1 MSKMS
6 GGSTAVVNTAN
17 TAPLESGM
25 GKPLGS
31 GPVSTQNLKVAQE
44 SKPLGSGPVVP
55 VLTEKWILP
64 DKQVGDAPFE
74 LVTPKSNSNGKISY
88 TNGNDEVATVT
99 PDGHVEIKNAGTTT
113 IVAHQE
119 ADGVYGEAKFKIPL
133 LVFQA
138 DPTIDPW
145 VLPDKK
151 VGDAPFELVP
161 PKSNSDGK
169 ISYTGDNAEVATV
182 PPDGSAVVIK
192 GAGTTT
198 IVAHQ
203 EATDNY
209 SEGTMEGK
217 LTVAAA
223 DPNEVAAIQ
232 VQDAPQDAPQ
242 GAPQGEATVN
252 QNATYDDGTMV
263 PIGERCEFVRIDP
276 KKHESIKSHKGPF
289 ESGKLLKNSSWLT
302 GDGDDRF
309 FYPECEV
316 QLDNGEMV
324 KSDFNSSPNVM
335 MPKLLF
341 KVMPKPIDDVF
352 AAPAPAPAIAVA
364 PAAVAPAA
372 VTVAAADEANEESD
386 AKRRK
391 LNDDDCFEEGSIFSN
406 VNPGCVQPKK
416 VALETLMKNAQ
427 LIPRQ
432 WTNDAVA
439 EGIVDILKTTKNEK
453 IADILTK
460 EALSELTGKDAE
472 FLNKVITDPRVAE
485 KFDKFTNNL
494 SGVVGNSL
502 EQLGDDIQKPLNEA
516 VDTATEGLIS
526 TATHAAANAPGAG
539 ALVTMAE
546 AVRTVNKLK
555 DEAAEVMGAVENAKL
570 PIDAAM
576 KDIVPLSAAIDKVA
590 AEVENSQAAAAGA
603 VAGATSGVASGV
615 AGATNV
621 VASGAAEVNDAA
633 ASGVAEV
640 NNAIPKDPETIGKKR
655 ERGRE
660 GGGSRKRRRIHKLSR
675 RIERT
680 LRRVQKKHGLRDD
693 KNSFLRRTLRRGYVK
708 P

>member
-1 MSKMS
+1 MS

-17 TAPLESGM
+17 TTPSGM
-25 GKPLGS
+25 VKPLGS

-145 VLPDKK
+145 VLPAKK

-232 VQDAPQDAPQ
+232 VQGAPQDAP
-242 GAPQGEATVN
+242 PQGEATVN

-276 KKHESIKSHKGPF
+276 KKHESIKYHKGPF

-309 FYPECEV
+309 FYPDCEV
-316 QLDNGEMV
+316 QLDNGEIV

-341 KVMPKPIDDVF
+341 KVMPKPIYDVF
-352 AAPAPAPAIAVA
+352 AAPALAPVIAAVIAAPAPVIAAPAAVIAAAPAPAIAHQ
-364 PAAVAPAA
+364 P
-372 VTVAAADEANEESD
+372 EEPE

-391 LNDDDCFEEGSIFSN
+391 CSEEATFLNAVPSDCIQPGPEPQLHQLVEAAIEYPVKMAAKAGAEGVSDALIATGN
-406 VNPGCVQPKK
+406 EALIEIATAQALGPVQAKQLEIMSEDPK
-416 VALETLMKNAQ
+416 VAAALGNVKANISHAVENSIDTLG
-427 LIPRQ
+427 R
-432 WTNDAVA
+432 
-439 EGIVDILKTTKNEK
+439 E
-453 IADILTK
+453 
-460 EALSELTGKDAE
+460 
-472 FLNKVITDPRVAE
+472 
-485 KFDKFTNNL
+485 
-494 SGVVGNSL
+494 
-502 EQLGDDIQKPLNEA
+502 IQKPVE
-516 VDTATEGLIS
+516 
-526 TATHAAANAPGAG
+526 
-539 ALVTMAE
+539 
-546 AVRTVNKLK
+546 
-555 DEAAEVMGAVENAKL
+555 EAATKLTTGAITAGTSALASVTGPLVPLATLAETVGELVNDATKISDAVENATGEVRNAMAQTTKL
-570 PIDAAM
+570 TQALDEAQ
-576 KDIVPLSAAIDKVA
+576 K
-590 AEVENSQAAAAGA
+590 NAAA
-603 VAGATSGVASGV
+603 
-615 AGATNV
+615 
-621 VASGAAEVNDAA
+621 AA

-655 ERGRE
+655 ERGR
-660 GGGSRKRRRIHKLSR
+660 GGSRKRRRIHKLSR